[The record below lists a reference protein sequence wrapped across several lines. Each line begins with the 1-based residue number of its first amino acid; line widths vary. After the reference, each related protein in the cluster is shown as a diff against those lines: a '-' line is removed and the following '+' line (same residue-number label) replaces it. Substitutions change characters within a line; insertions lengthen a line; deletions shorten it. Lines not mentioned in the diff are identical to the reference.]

1 MEIRE
6 FQRLMKDLYSDNDRE
21 RGMEKTM
28 LWFIE
33 EVGELAEA
41 MRKEDKKDIAYEMA
55 DVFAWMVSMANMLDI
70 DVEEACLSKY
80 PMKCSRCGHKPC
92 ICEKKDV

>member
-1 MEIRE
+1 MEIKE
-6 FQRLMKDLYSDNDRE
+6 FQRLMKDLYSENDGK

-28 LWFIE
+28 LWFFE

-41 MRKEDKKDIAYEMA
+41 LRKEDKEEIAHEMA

-70 DVEEACLSKY
+70 DVEKACLSKY
-80 PMKCSRCGHKPC
+80 PLKCPKCGSMPC
-92 ICEKKDV
+92 SCDNK